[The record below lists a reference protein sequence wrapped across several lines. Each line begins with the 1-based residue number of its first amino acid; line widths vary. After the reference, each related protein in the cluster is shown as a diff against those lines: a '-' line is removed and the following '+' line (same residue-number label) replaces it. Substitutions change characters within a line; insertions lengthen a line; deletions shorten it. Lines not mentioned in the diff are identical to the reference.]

1 MTRQSHL
8 LPRISSAGRLRISR
22 QVSAASPTS
31 ARTRT
36 TSAIRFLSP
45 FMPAYSGR
53 GGQTSRTGP
62 SSGRFL
68 TPGAGRDTRERAGW
82 LYSPRTPAV
91 PARRDVAA
99 GHPGQA
105 PRKVGSPMADLAQF
119 RMLIGGKAVGAISGR
134 TFESQNPYTAESW
147 AVLPD
152 GGPEDVDAAVAAARS
167 ALEGEWGQLTG
178 FARAALLH
186 RLADLISEH
195 AQRLAQLE
203 VNDS

>member
-1 MTRQSHL
+1 MTRQSRL
-8 LPRISSAGRLRISR
+8 LPRISSAGRFRISR
-22 QVSAASPTS
+22 HVSVASPTS

-45 FMPAYSGR
+45 FMLAHSGR
-53 GGQTSRTGP
+53 SGQHEP
-62 SSGRFL
+62 H
-68 TPGAGRDTRERAGW
+68 RAVRRPVPHSW
-82 LYSPRTPAV
+82 PRTRQPGTRGLAIFAADARGTG
-91 PARRDVAA
+91 PARRGRWAPGA
-99 GHPGQA
+99 GQA

-167 ALEGEWGQLTG
+167 ALEGDWGQLTG
-178 FARAALLH
+178 FARAALLR
-186 RLADLISEH
+186 RLGDLVSAGAE
-195 AQRLAQLE
+195 RLAQL
-203 VNDS
+203 